1 MAISYWSTK
10 ADYIGLSTDD
20 KTPYNSQ
27 EGAIIYYTDL
37 KKKQIN
43 HGGVWVDYVEATSI
57 TNGSLPNQVQEITVV
72 AGLAITDTSSHSYV
86 INTST
91 IGGRK
96 SFIIVNTLNQTASV
110 TFYGGTATS
119 LPSSPLG
126 SATNV
131 LSGAA
136 VVVGSN
142 NAVSFG
148 DPYSQMRAVIT
159 CSTAPT
165 SGVISITCEGVS
177 I

>member
-1 MAISYWSTK
+1 MDTDTRY
-10 ADYIGLSTDD
+10 GLTSAPVKLIDNGDGTF
-20 KTPYNSQ
+20 SV
-27 EGAIIYYTDL
+27 A
-37 KKKQIN
+37 
-43 HGGVWVDYVEATSI
+43 ASI
-57 TNGSLPNQVQEITVV
+57 TGSLPNQVQEIPVV

-96 SFIIVNTLNQTASV
+96 SFVIVNTLNQTASV
-110 TFYGGTATS
+110 TFYGGTATT

-165 SGVISITCEGVS
+165 SGVISITCEGVG